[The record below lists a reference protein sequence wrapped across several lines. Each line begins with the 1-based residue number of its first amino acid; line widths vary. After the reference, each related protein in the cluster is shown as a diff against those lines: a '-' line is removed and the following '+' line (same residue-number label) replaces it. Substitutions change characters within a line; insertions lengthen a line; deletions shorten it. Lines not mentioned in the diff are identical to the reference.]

1 MLTERVAAMTTYTV
15 HAKRWAHGWELHID
29 GEGVTQARSLATADR
44 QVRDY
49 LSLLHDLDDDA
60 AFDVVIVPELGATIE
75 RDVRKARQ
83 AVADLASRQRKT
95 AEMSRA
101 AVQKL
106 RKAGLKGAEI
116 AAVLGVTPQRVSQL
130 TDRPTRAAH
139 ASTARTAARQTAGS
153 QKHTSAAK
161 SSRVVAKSARS
172 TASKS
177 AAKKAAPEARH

>member
-1 MLTERVAAMTTYTV
+1 MTTYTV

-29 GEGVTQARSLATADR
+29 GEGVTQARSLAAAER

-49 LSLLHDLDDDA
+49 LSLLHDFDDDA
-60 AFDVVIVPELGATIE
+60 GFDVVVVPELGERID

-83 AVADLASRQRKT
+83 AVADLASRQKST

-106 RKAGLKGAEI
+106 REAGLKGAEI

-130 TDRPTRAAH
+130 TEKKAKAARASTTRAA
-139 ASTARTAARQTAGS
+139 ARQPAGS
-153 QKHTSAAK
+153 QKHSSAAT
-161 SSRVVAKSARS
+161 SSRAAAKRVRS
-172 TASKS
+172 ITSKS
-177 AAKKAAPEARH
+177 AAKKSAPKARH

>member
-1 MLTERVAAMTTYTV
+1 MTTYTV

-29 GEGVTQARSLATADR
+29 GEGVTQVRSLAAAER

-49 LSLLHDLDDDA
+49 LSLMHDLNDDA
-60 AFDVVIVPELGATIE
+60 AFDVVIIPELGGAIA
-75 RDVRKARQ
+75 RDVRNARQ
-83 AVADLASRQRKT
+83 AVADLATRQRKT

-106 RKAGLKGAEI
+106 RKAGLSGAEI

-130 TDRPTRAAH
+130 TEAQTTAAR

-153 QKHTSAAK
+153 RNHSSAVK
-161 SSRVVAKSARS
+161 PSRVAAKSARS
-172 TASKS
+172 SASKS
-177 AAKKAAPEARH
+177 ATNKSVRKAPH

>member
-1 MLTERVAAMTTYTV
+1 MTTYTV

-29 GEGVTQARSLATADR
+29 GEGVTQARSLAAAER

-49 LSLLHDLDDDA
+49 VSLLHNLDDDA
-60 AFDVVIVPELGATIE
+60 AFDVVIVPELGGAIE

-130 TDRPTRAAH
+130 TKAQTNEAR
-139 ASTARTAARQTAGS
+139 ASTARATPRQSASS
-153 QKHTSAAK
+153 QKHPSAAK
-161 SSRVVAKSARS
+161 SSNVAAKSARS
-172 TASKS
+172 IASKS
-177 AAKKAAPEARH
+177 AAKKSAPTARP